1 MKKLLYIYIG
11 LSIILSCST
20 RSTDVE
26 SLLKIVEQEI
36 NKTCPKTIDKDTQ
49 LDNVVVLSNK
59 TIQYNY
65 TLVNWKLEDLNLQ
78 VIKSALF
85 PSLLNGAKTNP
96 GLKMFRD
103 NKVTLNYY
111 YADMDGKFVALYKV
125 TPELY
130 LD

>member
-26 SLLKIVEQEI
+26 SLLKTVEQEI

-65 TLVNWKLEDLNLQ
+65 TLVNSKLEDLNLQ
-78 VIKSALF
+78 VIKSAFF
-85 PSLLNGAKTNP
+85 PLLLNEAKTNP
-96 GLKMFRD
+96 GLKIFRD

-111 YADMDGKFVALYKV
+111 YADMDGKFVTLYKV